1 VYIAFIITRAT
12 GHFVYIHRKLM
23 DMNVY
28 SSIEIIGTNTK
39 SYIFITK
46 GEVSKRKIM
55 YYCWTPKTMGR
66 NNTIEHP
73 KTFCPKSKITPE
85 VLIVLNE
92 SKYFF

>member
-1 VYIAFIITRAT
+1 MFVAFIISRTT

-39 SYIFITK
+39 SYVFITK

-55 YYCWTPKTMGR
+55 YYCWTPKTIRR
-66 NNTIEHP
+66 NNTTEHP
-73 KTFCPKSKITPE
+73 KTFVPSP
-85 VLIVLNE
+85 N
-92 SKYFF
+92 